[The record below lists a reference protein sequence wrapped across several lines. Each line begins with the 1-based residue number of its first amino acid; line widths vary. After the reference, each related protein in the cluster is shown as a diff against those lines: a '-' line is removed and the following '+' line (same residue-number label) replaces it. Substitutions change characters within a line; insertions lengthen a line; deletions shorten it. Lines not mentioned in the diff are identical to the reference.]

1 MISESDKE
9 TIFEGLSFVF
19 GVFLYALCFNTF
31 LIPNDLVVSGFSG
44 VAIVTQ
50 KLFGWNNQIF
60 IYVTNFVLLGL
71 SFIFLNWKTTKK
83 NIVGSIMFPLM
94 ITITTPVA
102 NFLNDKLIGDDFI
115 IILLFSIILYGVSS
129 GLIYRSG
136 FSTGGSDII
145 MQIINKYI
153 HVSESKAMIFANS
166 LIIIIGMLTFG
177 FNKGVYS
184 FIILITSTYFIDK
197 IMFGISDSKVFYIYT
212 KRVRKIK
219 KLILE
224 DFKTGLTII
233 PSRGGYS
240 LKRGHMIMCVL
251 SNHDYYRF
259 KEAILENPNSV
270 ILITGKGNETRQK
283 YGKKYLPCLTD
294 TEYAKE
300 ALEEYDKKIG

>member
-50 KLFGWNNQIF
+50 KLFGWNNQMF

-94 ITITTPVA
+94 ITITNPIA
-102 NFLNDKLIGDDFI
+102 NFLNDKLIGDDFL
-115 IILLFSIILYGVSS
+115 IILLFSIILYGISS

-153 HVSESKAMIFANS
+153 KVGESKAMIVANS
-166 LIIIIGMLTFG
+166 LIILLGMIVFG
-177 FNKGVYS
+177 FDKGVYS

-212 KRVRKIK
+212 KKVRKIK

-240 LKRGHMIMCVL
+240 KKRGHMIMCVVG
-251 SNHDYYRF
+251 NQDYYKF
-259 KEAILENPNSV
+259 KERILEIDPNAFIIINKCYEVNGGVKRSSFHF
-270 ILITGKGNETRQK
+270 I
-283 YGKKYLPCLTD
+283 
-294 TEYAKE
+294 
-300 ALEEYDKKIG
+300 

>member
-19 GVFLYALCFNTF
+19 GVFLSALCFNTF

-50 KLFGWNNQIF
+50 KLFGWNNQMF

-71 SFIFLNWKTTKK
+71 SFIFLNLKTTKK

-94 ITITTPVA
+94 ITITNPIA
-102 NFLNDKLIGDDFI
+102 DFLNDKLIGDDFI

-153 HVSESKAMIFANS
+153 KVGESKAMIVANS
-166 LIIIIGMLTFG
+166 LIILLGMIVFG
-177 FNKGVYS
+177 FDKGVYS

-212 KRVRKIK
+212 KKVRKIK

-240 LKRGHMIMCVL
+240 KKRGHMIMCVVG
-251 SNHDYYRF
+251 NQDYYKF
-259 KEAILENPNSV
+259 KERILEIDPNAFIIINKCYEVNGGVKRSSFHF
-270 ILITGKGNETRQK
+270 I
-283 YGKKYLPCLTD
+283 
-294 TEYAKE
+294 
-300 ALEEYDKKIG
+300 

>member
-1 MISESDKE
+1 MINESDKE

-50 KLFGWNNQIF
+50 RLFGWNPQVF
-60 IYVTNFVLLGL
+60 IYVTNFILLGI

-102 NFLNDKLIGDDFI
+102 NFLNDKLIGDDFL
-115 IILLFSIILYGVSS
+115 IILLFSIILYGISS

-153 HVSESKAMIFANS
+153 KAGESKAMIVANS
-166 LIIIIGMLTFG
+166 LIILLGMIVFG
-177 FNKGVYS
+177 FDKGVYS

-212 KRVRKIK
+212 KKVRKIK

-240 LKRGHMIMCVL
+240 KKRGHMIMCVVG
-251 SNHDYYRF
+251 NQDYYKF
-259 KEAILENPNSV
+259 KERILEIDPNAFIIINKCYEVNGGVKRSSFHF
-270 ILITGKGNETRQK
+270 I
-283 YGKKYLPCLTD
+283 
-294 TEYAKE
+294 
-300 ALEEYDKKIG
+300 

>member
-1 MISESDKE
+1 MINESDKE

-50 KLFGWNNQIF
+50 RLFGWNNQMF

-94 ITITTPVA
+94 ITITNPIA
-102 NFLNDKLIGDDFI
+102 NFLNDKLIGDDFL
-115 IILLFSIILYGVSS
+115 IILLFSIILYGISS

-153 HVSESKAMIFANS
+153 KVGESKAMIVANS
-166 LIIIIGMLTFG
+166 LIILLGMIVFG
-177 FNKGVYS
+177 FDKGVYS

-212 KRVRKIK
+212 KKVRKIK

-240 LKRGHMIMCVL
+240 KKRGHMIMCVVG
-251 SNHDYYRF
+251 NQDYYKF
-259 KEAILENPNSV
+259 KERILEIDPNAFIIINKCYEVNGGVKRSSFHF
-270 ILITGKGNETRQK
+270 I
-283 YGKKYLPCLTD
+283 
-294 TEYAKE
+294 
-300 ALEEYDKKIG
+300 

>member
-1 MISESDKE
+1 MINESDKE

-50 KLFGWNNQIF
+50 KLFGWNNQMF

-94 ITITTPVA
+94 ITITNPIA

-153 HVSESKAMIFANS
+153 KVGESKAMIVANS
-166 LIIIIGMLTFG
+166 LIILLGMIVFG
-177 FNKGVYS
+177 FDKGVYS

-212 KRVRKIK
+212 KKVRKIK

-240 LKRGHMIMCVL
+240 KKRGHMIMCVVG
-251 SNHDYYRF
+251 NQDYYKF
-259 KEAILENPNSV
+259 KERILEIDPNAFIIINKCYEVNGGVKRSSFHF
-270 ILITGKGNETRQK
+270 I
-283 YGKKYLPCLTD
+283 
-294 TEYAKE
+294 
-300 ALEEYDKKIG
+300 

>member
-1 MISESDKE
+1 MINESDKE

-50 KLFGWNNQIF
+50 ILFGWNNQMF

-94 ITITTPVA
+94 ITITNPIA

-115 IILLFSIILYGVSS
+115 IILLFSIILYGISS

-153 HVSESKAMIFANS
+153 KVGESKAMIVANS
-166 LIIIIGMLTFG
+166 LIILLGMIVFG
-177 FNKGVYS
+177 FDKGVYS

-212 KRVRKIK
+212 KKVRKIK

-240 LKRGHMIMCVL
+240 KKRGHMIMCVVG
-251 SNHDYYRF
+251 NQDYYKF
-259 KEAILENPNSV
+259 KERILEIDPNAFIIINKCYEVNGGVKRSSFHF
-270 ILITGKGNETRQK
+270 I
-283 YGKKYLPCLTD
+283 
-294 TEYAKE
+294 
-300 ALEEYDKKIG
+300 

>member
-50 KLFGWNNQIF
+50 KLFGWNNQMF

-94 ITITTPVA
+94 ITITNPIA

-115 IILLFSIILYGVSS
+115 IIILFSIILYGVSS

-153 HVSESKAMIFANS
+153 KFGESKAMIVANS
-166 LIIIIGMLTFG
+166 LIILLGMIVFG
-177 FNKGVYS
+177 FDKGVYS

-212 KRVRKIK
+212 KKVRKIK

-240 LKRGHMIMCVL
+240 KKRGHMIMCVVG
-251 SNHDYYRF
+251 NQDYYKF
-259 KEAILENPNSV
+259 KERILEIDPNAFIIINKCYEVNGGVKRSSFHF
-270 ILITGKGNETRQK
+270 I
-283 YGKKYLPCLTD
+283 
-294 TEYAKE
+294 
-300 ALEEYDKKIG
+300 

>member
-1 MISESDKE
+1 MINESDKE

-50 KLFGWNNQIF
+50 KLFGWNNQMF

-102 NFLNDKLIGDDFI
+102 DFLNDKLIGDDFI
-115 IILLFSIILYGVSS
+115 IILLFSIILYGISS

-153 HVSESKAMIFANS
+153 KVGESKAMIVANS
-166 LIIIIGMLTFG
+166 LIILLGMIVFG
-177 FNKGVYS
+177 FDKGVYS

-212 KRVRKIK
+212 KKVRKIK

-240 LKRGHMIMCVL
+240 KKRGHMIMCVVG
-251 SNHDYYRF
+251 NQDYYKF
-259 KEAILENPNSV
+259 KERILEIDPNAFIIINKCYEVNGGVKRSSFHF
-270 ILITGKGNETRQK
+270 I
-283 YGKKYLPCLTD
+283 
-294 TEYAKE
+294 
-300 ALEEYDKKIG
+300 

>member
-50 KLFGWNNQIF
+50 RLFGWNNQMF

-94 ITITTPVA
+94 ITITNPIA

-153 HVSESKAMIFANS
+153 KVGESKAMIVANS
-166 LIIIIGMLTFG
+166 LIILLGMIVFG
-177 FNKGVYS
+177 FDKGVYS

-212 KRVRKIK
+212 KKVRKIK

-240 LKRGHMIMCVL
+240 KKRSHMIMCVVG
-251 SNHDYYRF
+251 NQDYYKF
-259 KEAILENPNSV
+259 KERILEIDPNAFIIINKCYEVNGGVKRSSFHF
-270 ILITGKGNETRQK
+270 I
-283 YGKKYLPCLTD
+283 
-294 TEYAKE
+294 
-300 ALEEYDKKIG
+300 

>member
-50 KLFGWNNQIF
+50 KLFGWNNQMF

-102 NFLNDKLIGDDFI
+102 DFLNDKLIGDDFL

-153 HVSESKAMIFANS
+153 KVGESKAMIVANS
-166 LIIIIGMLTFG
+166 LIILLGMIVFG
-177 FNKGVYS
+177 FDKGVYS

-212 KRVRKIK
+212 KKVRKIK

-240 LKRGHMIMCVL
+240 KKRGHMIMCVVG
-251 SNHDYYRF
+251 NQDYYKF
-259 KEAILENPNSV
+259 KERILEIDPNAFIIINKCYEVNGGVKRSSFHF
-270 ILITGKGNETRQK
+270 I
-283 YGKKYLPCLTD
+283 
-294 TEYAKE
+294 
-300 ALEEYDKKIG
+300 

>member
-1 MISESDKE
+1 MKLLKEEKE
-9 TIFEGLSFVF
+9 TILEGLSFVL
-19 GVFLYALCFNTF
+19 GIFLYALCFNLF
-31 LIPNDLVVSGFSG
+31 LIPNELVVSGFSG

-50 KLFGWNNQIF
+50 KLFGWNNQAF
-60 IYVTNFVLLGL
+60 IYMTNFILLWV
-71 SFIFLNWKTTKK
+71 SFIFLKPETTKK

-94 ITITTPVA
+94 ITLTLPMA
-102 NFLNDKLIGDDFI
+102 NFLNEKLIRDDFL

-153 HVSESKAMIFANS
+153 KVGESKSMIFANS
-166 LIIIIGMLTFG
+166 IIIFIGMLVFG

-212 KRVRKIK
+212 KKVRKIK
-219 KLILE
+219 KLILQ

-240 LKRGHMIMCVL
+240 LKKGHMIMCVV
-251 SNHDYYRF
+251 SNQDYYIF
-259 KEAILENPNSV
+259 KEKILEIDPNAF
-270 ILITGKGNETRQK
+270 LIINKCYEVNGGVKRANFHF
-283 YGKKYLPCLTD
+283 L
-294 TEYAKE
+294 
-300 ALEEYDKKIG
+300 

>member
-50 KLFGWNNQIF
+50 KLFGWNNQMF

-94 ITITTPVA
+94 ITITNPIA

-115 IILLFSIILYGVSS
+115 IILLFSIILYGISS

-153 HVSESKAMIFANS
+153 KVGESKAMIVANS
-166 LIIIIGMLTFG
+166 LIILLGMIVFG
-177 FNKGVYS
+177 FDKGVYS

-212 KRVRKIK
+212 KKVRKIK

-240 LKRGHMIMCVL
+240 QKRGHMIMCVVG
-251 SNHDYYRF
+251 NQDYYKF
-259 KEAILENPNSV
+259 KERILEIDPNAFIIINKCYEVNGGVKRSSFHF
-270 ILITGKGNETRQK
+270 I
-283 YGKKYLPCLTD
+283 
-294 TEYAKE
+294 
-300 ALEEYDKKIG
+300 

>member
-1 MISESDKE
+1 MKLLKEEKE
-9 TIFEGLSFVF
+9 TILEGLSFVL
-19 GVFLYALCFNTF
+19 GISLYALCFNLF
-31 LIPNDLVVSGFSG
+31 LIPNELVVSGFSG

-50 KLFGWNNQIF
+50 KLFGWNNQAF
-60 IYVTNFVLLGL
+60 IYITNFILLWV
-71 SFIFLNWKTTKK
+71 SFIFLKLETTKK

-94 ITITTPVA
+94 ITLTLPMA
-102 NFLNDKLIGDDFI
+102 NFLNEKLIRDDFL

-153 HVSESKAMIFANS
+153 KVGESKSMIFANS
-166 LIIIIGMLTFG
+166 IIIFIGMLVFG

-212 KRVRKIK
+212 KKVRKIK
-219 KLILE
+219 KLILQ

-240 LKRGHMIMCVL
+240 LKKGHMIMCVV
-251 SNHDYYRF
+251 SNQDYYIF
-259 KEAILENPNSV
+259 KEKILEIDPNAF
-270 ILITGKGNETRQK
+270 LIINKCYEVNGGVKRSNFHF
-283 YGKKYLPCLTD
+283 L
-294 TEYAKE
+294 
-300 ALEEYDKKIG
+300 

>member
-94 ITITTPVA
+94 ITITNPIA

-153 HVSESKAMIFANS
+153 KVGESKAMIVANS
-166 LIIIIGMLTFG
+166 LIILLGMIVFG
-177 FNKGVYS
+177 FDKGVYS

-212 KRVRKIK
+212 KKVRKIK

-240 LKRGHMIMCVL
+240 KKRGHMIMCVVG
-251 SNHDYYRF
+251 NQDYYKF
-259 KEAILENPNSV
+259 KERILEIDPNAFIIINKCYEVNGGVKRSSFHF
-270 ILITGKGNETRQK
+270 I
-283 YGKKYLPCLTD
+283 
-294 TEYAKE
+294 
-300 ALEEYDKKIG
+300 

>member
-50 KLFGWNNQIF
+50 KLFGWNNQMF

-94 ITITTPVA
+94 ITITTPIA

-153 HVSESKAMIFANS
+153 KAGESKAMIVANS
-166 LIIIIGMLTFG
+166 LIILLGMIVFG
-177 FNKGVYS
+177 FDKGVYS

-212 KRVRKIK
+212 KKVRKIK

-240 LKRGHMIMCVL
+240 KKRGHMIMCVVG
-251 SNHDYYRF
+251 NQDYYKF
-259 KEAILENPNSV
+259 KERILEIDPNAFIIINKCYEVNGGVKRSSFHF
-270 ILITGKGNETRQK
+270 I
-283 YGKKYLPCLTD
+283 
-294 TEYAKE
+294 
-300 ALEEYDKKIG
+300 